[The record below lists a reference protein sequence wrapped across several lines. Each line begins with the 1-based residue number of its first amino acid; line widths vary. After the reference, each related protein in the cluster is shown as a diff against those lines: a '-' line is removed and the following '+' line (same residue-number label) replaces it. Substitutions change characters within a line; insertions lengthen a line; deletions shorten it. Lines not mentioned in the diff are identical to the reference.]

1 MTNTNLKHAYC
12 IIAHGEPVLLK
23 TLIDLIDDARN
34 DIFLEIDKKTDIN
47 LFKGVVP
54 KHANLYFA
62 ERVDARWGDISL
74 ISAEYSVFE
83 CAYNHG
89 PYLIYHLL
97 SGVDLPIK
105 SQNYIHSFIEQHPN
119 TEFLSFCFDEANQK
133 DIEAKT
139 RYYHLFTRY
148 YRQLYLTFPK
158 LSSCLFAFF
167 EKIQKL
173 VGVRRCYPVRLCKG
187 AQWCSITNELC
198 EYLLSKKSEILSMY
212 KFTFCCDE
220 LFLQTLVWNSEFM
233 NRVYINQDNN
243 YSCLREID
251 WKRGFPY
258 IWGSLENEED
268 QEMDI
273 NRLKRSSGL
282 FARKFSINH
291 RWIINKV
298 DEICNS
304 CNVEWDYETAEGSDG
319 TNSIRDGR

>member
-12 IIAHGEPVLLK
+12 IIAHGEPALLK
-23 TLIDLIDDARN
+23 ALINSIDDARN
-34 DIFLEIDKKTDIN
+34 DIFLEIDKKSDIN
-47 LFKGVVP
+47 LFMGITP
-54 KHANLYFA
+54 KHSNLYFA

-74 ISAEYSVFE
+74 ISAEFSVFE
-83 CAYNHG
+83 CAFSHG

-105 SQNYIHSFIEQHPN
+105 SQDYIHSFIKQHPH
-119 TEFLSFCFDEANQK
+119 TEFLSFCFDEVNQK

-148 YRQLYLTFPK
+148 FRQPNHFLSTLSFYL
-158 LSSCLFAFF
+158 LAFLRQ
-167 EKIQKL
+167 IQKI
-173 VGVRRCYPVRLCKG
+173 VGVRRHYPMRLCKG
-187 AQWCSITNELC
+187 DQWCSITNELC
-198 EYLLSKKSEILSMY
+198 KYLLSKKSEILSMFKY
-212 KFTFCCDE
+212 TFCCDE
-220 LFLQTLVWNSEFM
+220 LFLQTIVWNSEFK

-243 YSCLREID
+243 YASLREID
-251 WKRGFPY
+251 WERGIPY

-268 QEMDI
+268 QEMDV

-291 RWIINKV
+291 RWIINEV

-304 CNVEWDYETAEGSDG
+304 CNVEWDYKTAEGSDG
-319 TNSIRDGR
+319 TNSIRGGR